1 MRELAPA
8 RDRRDRAGKV
18 RRRINAPVPEEI
30 AFPAS
35 ISVVRGR
42 WRGGGRELERRRR
55 RRLGTKAG
63 RGFFGIFQYTYAAAR
78 CVLHLSLSLSLFLPV
93 FLSSSLSLV
102 LFHIIT
108 RPPTLRNRR
117 QDFVFPDRRSRARFR
132 VPARSE
138 GRKFLS
144 PSRRLVRQVGTFDGR
159 SPLQGEAVGG
169 PGEIGARVKAQGAS
183 GAEYR
188 RSPKRSVN

>member
-42 WRGGGRELERRRR
+42 WRGEGWVGGRGRSRVGSGERRR
-55 RRLGTKAG
+55 RRLGAKTG
-63 RGFFGIFQYTYAAAR
+63 EGSLEFFNIPMPWRVA
-78 CVLHLSLSLSLFLPV
+78 
-93 FLSSSLSLV
+93 LSLV

-108 RPPTLRNRR
+108 WPGESSSLGIA
-117 QDFVFPDRRSRARFR
+117 SESSARFR
-132 VPARSE
+132 FSGSAIPRARLE
-138 GRKFLS
+138 G
-144 PSRRLVRQVGTFDGR
+144 
-159 SPLQGEAVGG
+159 
-169 PGEIGARVKAQGAS
+169 
-183 GAEYR
+183 
-188 RSPKRSVN
+188 